1 MESNIYRGPV
11 QSPFPVVCSC
21 LLTGGSRFRVAGTL
35 CRTSFMKTIAALAI
49 IGLSALTGLAAANP
63 PTAGVADAEFVRLA
77 DECLSGYLSARPLA
91 ATVLGLHEYDGT
103 ISDFSRE
110 AINKELARLRQFEER
125 LAALPHEAL
134 SREKQLDLQ
143 ILLAG
148 IRGELFR
155 FEEMAVFT
163 RNPMTYAGALDL
175 NVYAKREFAPLAD
188 RLRSVVAIEKQAP
201 AIFGAARTNLDQCLP
216 KPYVEAAM
224 ETAEGAAD
232 FLTNDL
238 VTAFKAVN
246 DQTLQAEFAAA
257 NNRAAAELSS
267 FAVYL
272 RKEKMPV
279 ATAPFDLGRGNF
291 EKMLRE
297 TELIDWPAKRI
308 LELGEKELRREQRVF
323 ADTARL
329 IDPGKKP
336 IDVFKEIQREHPT
349 AEGLIPDTRKDLEA
363 IRRFIV
369 EHNIINIPS
378 EVRARVAETPAYLR
392 AGSFASMDTPGP
404 FETRATEAYYYVT
417 PVEPDWTS
425 KQKEEWL
432 EAFNFFTTD
441 VVSIHEVYP
450 GHYVQFLWLNASQ
463 PSRVAKIF
471 NSYAFV
477 EGWAHYCEQMM
488 LDEGYGRAAAPQ
500 PTHDEI
506 VRAAKYRL
514 AQSDEALLRLCRLC
528 VAIRMHCDG
537 MSLPDA
543 TRFFEQNCYYEHQPA
558 YAEARRGTFDPQ
570 YLLYTVGKLEILK
583 LRRDLEKQAG
593 KNFSLERFH
602 NELLQHGAP
611 PVRLLRERFL
621 KNPKSWNEL
630 F

>member
-1 MESNIYRGPV
+1 
-11 QSPFPVVCSC
+11 
-21 LLTGGSRFRVAGTL
+21 
-35 CRTSFMKTIAALAI
+35 MKTIAALALFA
-49 IGLSALTGLAAANP
+49 LSALTGLAAANSP
-63 PTAGVADAEFVRLA
+63 SVGAADAEFARLS
-77 DECLSGYLSARPLA
+77 DEFISGYLAARPLA
-91 ATVLGLHEYDGT
+91 ATMLGLHEHDGK

-110 AINKELARLRQFEER
+110 AINRELARLRQFEAQ
-125 LAALPHEAL
+125 LAALPLEAL
-134 SREKQLDLQ
+134 SREKQFDLQ

-155 FEEMAVFT
+155 FREMAVFT

-175 NVYAKREFAPLAD
+175 NVYAKRDFASLAD
-188 RLRSVVAIEKQAP
+188 RLRSVVAIEEQAP
-201 AIFGAARTNLDQCLP
+201 AIFAAARANLDQALP
-216 KPYVEAAM
+216 KPYVEAAI

-238 VTAFKAVN
+238 VSAFKGVTDEA
-246 DQTLQAEFAAA
+246 LQSEFREA
-257 NNRAAAELSS
+257 NGRAAAELSR
-267 FAVYL
+267 FADYL
-272 RKEKMPV
+272 QKEKMPL
-279 ATAPFDLGRGNF
+279 ATAPYDLGRRNF
-291 EKMLRE
+291 EKMLSE
-297 TELIDWPAKRI
+297 TELIDWPAKRL
-308 LELGEKELRREQRVF
+308 LELGEKELRREQKVF

-329 IDPGKKP
+329 IDPTKKP
-336 IDVFKEIQREHPT
+336 IEVFKQIQREHPT
-349 AEGLIPDTRKDLEA
+349 ANELIPDTRRDLEA
-363 IRRFIV
+363 IRKFIV
-369 EHNIINIPS
+369 DHNIINIPS
-378 EVRARVAETPAYLR
+378 EVRAGVAETPAYLR

-404 FETRATEAYYYVT
+404 FETKATEAYYYVT
-417 PVEPDWTS
+417 PVEPEWTA

-477 EGWAHYCEQMM
+477 EGWAHYSEQMM
-488 LDEGYGRAAAPQ
+488 LDEGYGRAATPQ
-500 PTHDEI
+500 PTHDEL

-514 AQSDEALLRLCRLC
+514 AQSDEALLRICRLC

-543 TRFFEQNCYYEHQPA
+543 TRFFEQNCYYEHQAA

-602 NELLQHGAP
+602 NEILQHGAP
-611 PVRLLRERFL
+611 PVRLLRKRFL
-621 KNPKSWNEL
+621 NNPKSWNAL